1 MAIKPHGTMRMLSR
15 YKRVL
20 RRYEAV
26 EPRKFV
32 WVSMHTDSMSVALV
46 KAGLAW
52 DKMVDGWEAK
62 LAGETSDACGAP
74 LMHERADGIDPD
86 NTADL
91 SAGQLCRT
99 GFNAMGGPNY
109 ANRILL
115 QPVNDRAAPASCPN
129 DPPCFVRPVC
139 GDRAWLRRL
148 RHRV

>member
-62 LAGETSDACGAP
+62 LAGETSDAATRFEAARK
-74 LMHERADGIDPD
+74 LAAVR
-86 NTADL
+86 
-91 SAGQLCRT
+91 
-99 GFNAMGGPNY
+99 GFRYLDVKAV
-109 ANRILL
+109 AR
-115 QPVNDRAAPASCPN
+115 ASCRQTDSGFP
-129 DPPCFVRPVC
+129 
-139 GDRAWLRRL
+139 
-148 RHRV
+148 